1 MATIAGGFLRGK
13 ARTARIL
20 AAFAIVA
27 ACGISPASHR
37 RDAID
42 HAILGQRPGYSR
54 ASISSVPNLAAANR
68 LIWMPGLDQ
77 GWDPQGLALA
87 RGSLFVSGYRSLGTW
102 QNRGPCRVFRV
113 DPESGKETGHFDV
126 PPPCGHA
133 GGLAY
138 AGAGRLF
145 IADTHALFEVDLG
158 RAFSGAAPK
167 FRVFPLGPG
176 LKGAF
181 AVSDD
186 GAIWIGD
193 YEETRPAKAFK
204 FDLATLRSL
213 PYGVVLSAAMA
224 AAVVPL
230 PSWAQG
236 GAVDGK
242 GRLWVSRSD
251 IGWGFLDRLDPA
263 TGRLDQRYPIAAG
276 TEGIAFDRDGQLWA
290 VSEAGARHMPW
301 HYPFFPLI
309 FRLDPT
315 RLRPAAAAD

>member
-1 MATIAGGFLRGK
+1 MGNIGRA
-13 ARTARIL
+13 ARTARII

-27 ACGISPASHR
+27 ACGISPVSQR
-37 RDAID
+37 RDAINR
-42 HAILGQRPGYSR
+42 AILGQRPGYGPAGVSP
-54 ASISSVPNLAAANR
+54 VPNLAAANR

-87 RGSLFVSGYRSLGTW
+87 RGSLFVSAYRSDRAW
-102 QNRGPCRVFRV
+102 VDRGPCRVFRV
-113 DPESGKETGHFDV
+113 DPESGGEIGHFDV

-138 AGAGRLF
+138 AGAGILF
-145 IADTHALFEVDLG
+145 IADTHTLFEVDLSQ
-158 RAFSGAAPK
+158 AFSGAAK
-167 FRVFPLGPG
+167 FRVFALGPG

-181 AVSDD
+181 AMSGK

-193 YEETRPAKAFK
+193 YEETRPARAFK
-204 FDLATLRSL
+204 FELAALRSL
-213 PYGVVLSAAMA
+213 PDGAVLSATMA
-224 AAVVPL
+224 AAIVPI

-236 GAVDGK
+236 AALDGK
-242 GRLWVSRSD
+242 GRLWVARSD

-276 TEGIAFDRDGQLWA
+276 AEGIAFDRDGQLWA
-290 VSEAGARHMPW
+290 VTEAGARHMPW

-309 FRLDPT
+309 FRLDPG
-315 RLRPAAAAD
+315 RLVPAARAQ